1 MTGQKTTWRA
11 GPGTR
16 LPAVVF
22 LGVLLAAAVPG
33 AAADRT
39 AEDVL
44 GLSFRGAQ
52 RAYRARTSPSPW
64 IVNDIIGR
72 QEVVIFYDRERA
84 LARAWVRMV
93 LGEPILFAE
102 RPMGTV
108 GDDLTTM
115 TRWDLSTGEAVSGN
129 LAGMQLVPL
138 KLHETTLVEW
148 QRRYPDST
156 LFTPDP

>member
-1 MTGQKTTWRA
+1 MTGQATTGPA
-11 GPGTR
+11 GLMTR

-22 LGVLLAAAVPG
+22 LGAFLLAASPV
-33 AAADRT
+33 AAADGT
-39 AEDVL
+39 AEGVL

-52 RAYRARTSPSPW
+52 RAYRAGISPSPW
-64 IVNDIIGR
+64 ILNDVVGR
-72 QEVVIFYDRERA
+72 QEVVIYYDKERA

-115 TRWDLSTGEAVSGN
+115 TRWDLATGEAVSGN

-138 KLHETTLVEW
+138 KLHETTLDEW

-156 LFTPDP
+156 LFPTDP

>member
-1 MTGQKTTWRA
+1 MTGQRTTGPA
-11 GPGTR
+11 GVRTR
-16 LPAVVF
+16 LPAFIF
-22 LGVLLAAAVPG
+22 LGTLLLAAVPG
-33 AAADRT
+33 AAADSA

-52 RAYRARTSPSPW
+52 RAYRAGISPSPW

-72 QEVVIFYDRERA
+72 QEVVIYYDRERA

-138 KLHETTLVEW
+138 KLHETTLDEW

-156 LFTPDP
+156 LFPTDP